1 MSELPEFASDSTGRF
16 PVIRFN
22 IHAEEP
28 ITAIAQFRDYTWGW
42 SAPSRSFHDV
52 GNFDPDFLRRRAS
65 FTDVEFARPPLLVA
79 CVALAFALIHGDKL
93 WGVFKRASLTASRR
107 VLFVVFRFVR
117 MLSASIHSKSGEA
130 LFDFV
135 LAPDAHL
142 VS

>member
-28 ITAIAQFRDYTWGW
+28 LIAIAQFRDYTWGW

-52 GNFDPDFLRRRAS
+52 GNFDRDFFRRRAS
-65 FTDVEFARPPLLVA
+65 FTDVELALSPLLVT
-79 CVALAFALIHGDKL
+79 CVGLAFALIHGDKL
-93 WGVFKRASLTASRR
+93 WDVVKRLSLTASRF
-107 VLFVVFRFVR
+107 VLFVVFRSVR